1 MNTNSQHSDEIRKEL
16 EGIAPTLSKIE
27 KVNPF
32 EVPDG
37 YFENLPGLVSDRIN
51 EGSTAHRATVRTL
64 TLRWA
69 AVAASITL
77 IAAFAYIFN
86 NTSELNNNMDLAQLD
101 IEEIT
106 EALLNEGAYTIEEE
120 DLIELLV
127 TKDEDP
133 SAGSGS
139 GSGSGSGQEKEETD
153 TDEIIDY
160 LIDGDIDLTTIID
173 ELES

>member
-16 EGIAPTLSKIE
+16 ESIAPTLSKIE
-27 KVNPF
+27 KVNSF
-32 EVPDG
+32 KVPDG
-37 YFENLPGLVSDRIN
+37 YFENLPRLVSDRIN
-51 EGSTAHRATVRTL
+51 VDSTAERGTVRAL

-77 IAAFAYIFN
+77 IGTFVYILS
-86 NTSELNNNMDLAQLD
+86 NTAELDTNMDLAQLD

-106 EALLNEGAYTIEEE
+106 DALLNEGAYTVEEE

-127 TKDEDP
+127 TKEEDS
-133 SAGSGS
+133 SAGSGF
-139 GSGSGSGQEKEETD
+139 GSRQEKEAEEETD
-153 TDEIIDY
+153 TDYIIDY
-160 LIDGDIDLTTIID
+160 LIDSDIDLTTIID